1 MKTYETCPKT
11 AVRGDVYY
19 NDGSFHTGLAS
30 AILLQRAKLRVR
42 EFDIV
47 VGVGGGGGGGGPAK
61 VQGETLVFV
70 NYKN

>member
-30 AILLQRAKLRVR
+30 AILQRAKLRVR
-42 EFDIV
+42 ELV
-47 VGVGGGGGGGGPAK
+47 RYSGGSPGPCCSNVELDSATHRIT
-61 VQGETLVFV
+61 ELLS
-70 NYKN
+70 NE

>member
-1 MKTYETCPKT
+1 MKTYETCAKT

-30 AILLQRAKLRVR
+30 AILQRAKLRVR
-42 EFDIV
+42 ELV
-47 VGVGGGGGGGGPAK
+47 RYSGGSGGGGGPAK

>member
-30 AILLQRAKLRVR
+30 AILQRAKLRVR
-42 EFDIV
+42 ESDIV
-47 VGVGGGGGGGGPAK
+47 VGVGGGGEGFSKGAR
-61 VQGETLVFV
+61 
-70 NYKN
+70 

>member
-30 AILLQRAKLRVR
+30 AILQRAKLRVR
-42 EFDIV
+42 ESDIV
-47 VGVGGGGGGGGPAK
+47 VGVGGGEGFSKGAR
-61 VQGETLVFV
+61 
-70 NYKN
+70 

>member
-30 AILLQRAKLRVR
+30 AILQRAKLRVR
-42 EFDIV
+42 ELV
-47 VGVGGGGGGGGPAK
+47 RYSGGSGGGGKGGSSKGAR
-61 VQGETLVFV
+61 
-70 NYKN
+70 

>member
-19 NDGSFHTGLAS
+19 NDGSFQTGLAS
-30 AILLQRAKLRVR
+30 AILQRAKLRVR
-42 EFDIV
+42 ELV
-47 VGVGGGGGGGGPAK
+47 RYSGGSGGGAPAK
-61 VQGETLVFV
+61 VKGETLVFV

>member
-30 AILLQRAKLRVR
+30 AILQRAKLRVR
-42 EFDIV
+42 ELV
-47 VGVGGGGGGGGPAK
+47 RYSGGSGGGPVK
-61 VQGETLVFV
+61 VKGETLVFV
-70 NYKN
+70 NFKN